1 MPFVH
6 ACLWVTWYEKI
17 GSDHI
22 RSEWTLSTAF
32 LSAMCTVFGQQEK
45 TESQLKNPSWNVGAW
60 GGSGR
65 FQVDKGLVKIK
76 LVQVCVEKE
85 RRGGSGADHLVPD
98 QHDSTATSLTHTH
111 VDQNKSIKRYTL
123 TTILLLLYWPSTILY
138 PARLHWAVIRPQRA
152 EIEVWHVAL
161 TGVVSE
167 PGGKLGGQRSI
178 AAKSNLWSRQPSSGS
193 SRAATF
199 ISSQSSSRNIKTN
212 CWSNSEQKA
221 WRQRHHNQWDH

>member
-45 TESQLKNPSWNVGAW
+45 TESQLKNPSWNVVAW

-76 LVQVCVEKE
+76 LRQVCVEKE

-98 QHDSTATSLTHTH
+98 QHDSTATSHTHTH

-138 PARLHWAVIRPQRA
+138 PARLRWAVIRPQRA

-199 ISSQSSSRNIKTN
+199 ISQSSSRNIKTN